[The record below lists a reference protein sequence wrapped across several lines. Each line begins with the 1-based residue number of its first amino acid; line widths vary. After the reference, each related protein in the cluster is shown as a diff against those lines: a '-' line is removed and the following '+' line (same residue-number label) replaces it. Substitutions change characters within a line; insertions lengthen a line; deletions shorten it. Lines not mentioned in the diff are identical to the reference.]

1 MTQLNTKRFQ
11 YDILLVSPFNWGPL
25 LFKWPVYH
33 STQSSRSHLT
43 PTILFSR
50 ESIKAESEVTQSKE
64 AHWAKLFNR
73 FGTFLNT
80 LPKKIDSIF
89 AKPSCIILPAV
100 THSFKRATDSVHN
113 FWSSNKCSREQKIP
127 NYNESA
133 PVWLLEILDRGLKY
147 QQDFPGNIFAWASTK
162 LAKVDTKRR
171 LSVALLLLFIA
182 LVSDNHH
189 TAVVLNLNLN
199 QPVPLI

>member
-1 MTQLNTKRFQ
+1 MTELNTKRFQ

-113 FWSSNKCSREQKIP
+113 FWSSNKCSREQRTQFFFNCFP

-133 PVWLLEILDRGLKY
+133 PVLKFWTGGWNTNKISQGTSLRGR
-147 QQDFPGNIFAWASTK
+147 PPNWPK
-162 LAKVDTKRR
+162 LT
-171 LSVALLLLFIA
+171 LSVVCQSRLFFSLLLSSVTITTQQLFSI
-182 LVSDNHH
+182 
-189 TAVVLNLNLN
+189 
-199 QPVPLI
+199 

>member
-1 MTQLNTKRFQ
+1 MTELNTKRFQ

-100 THSFKRATDSVHN
+100 THSIKRTTDSVHN
-113 FWSSNKCSREQKIP
+113 FWSSNKCSREQRTQLFLKKNSYLQWIGACLTPWNSGPGAEIP
-127 NYNESA
+127 T
-133 PVWLLEILDRGLKY
+133 R
-147 QQDFPGNIFAWASTK
+147 FPREHLCVGVHQIGQSW
-162 LAKVDTKRR
+162 
-171 LSVALLLLFIA
+171 
-182 LVSDNHH
+182 H
-189 TAVVLNLNLN
+189 
-199 QPVPLI
+199 

>member
-25 LFKWPVYH
+25 LSKWPVYH

-113 FWSSNKCSREQKIP
+113 FWSSNKCSREQRTQVFKKKFLITM
-127 NYNESA
+127 N
-133 PVWLLEILDRGLKY
+133 
-147 QQDFPGNIFAWASTK
+147 
-162 LAKVDTKRR
+162 RR
-171 LSVALLLLFIA
+171 LSDSLKFWTGGWNTNKISQGTSLRGRPPNWPKLTLSVVCQSRLFFSLLLSSVTITTQQLFSI
-182 LVSDNHH
+182 
-189 TAVVLNLNLN
+189 
-199 QPVPLI
+199 